1 MAAGNYGTGFLVGSK
16 ADRAPT
22 NLMVT
27 RSVPASNSSFG
38 IKSNGAGATLWIG
51 QTTVTGNGSGWQ
63 VFWCCFLQSYGNN
76 QINGNAA
83 DPTQIHVVTSGS
95 N

>member
-1 MAAGNYGTGFLVGSK
+1 
-16 ADRAPT
+16 
-22 NLMVT
+22 MVT

-38 IKSNGAGATLWIG
+38 IESNGAGATLWIG

-63 VFWCCFLQSYGNN
+63 VFWGGVLQSYGNN
-76 QINGNAA
+76 QINDNAA
-83 DPTQIHVVTSGS
+83 DPTQIHVVTGGS